1 MPAVLYWS
9 KSIVKVIVLGS
20 GVIGVTTAYYLAR
33 AGHEVTVVDRQPK
46 PALETS
52 FANAGEVS
60 PGYSSP
66 WAGPGVPVKAIKWLL
81 MRHGPLVIWPKLDP
95 VMWIWMLKMLRNC
108 TSARYAVNKS
118 RMIPIAEYSRD
129 CLRELRGEIGIH
141 YDERSRGTLQL
152 FRKQAQLD
160 HTGGDIAVLKQYGV
174 PYEVLDRDGCIAAE
188 PALASV
194 REKFVGGMRLPQDE
208 TGDCHMFTDALAAE
222 AAKLG
227 VQFKFNTGIERLE
240 TDGAKITGVVTSAG
254 KLQADA
260 YVAALGSWSP
270 RLLKPIGVYVPVYP
284 VKGYSIT
291 VPVIDE
297 DGAPVSTVMDES
309 YKVAITRLGD
319 RIRVGGTAEI
329 SGYSNSLDTARRATL
344 DHSLTD
350 MFPCGGDL
358 ARATFWCGLRPM
370 TPDGPP
376 VIGATRYSNLHLNT
390 GHGTLGWTMACGSA
404 RVLADMLSG
413 RKPDID
419 ASELTLD
426 RYAHRFG

>member
-1 MPAVLYWS
+1 M
-9 KSIVKVIVLGS
+9 KVIVLGS
-20 GVIGVTTAYYLAR
+20 GVIGVTTAYYLAC

-46 PALETS
+46 PAQETS

-129 CLRELRGEIGIH
+129 TLRALRAEIGIT
-141 YDERSRGTLQL
+141 YDERSKGTLQL
-152 FRKQAQLD
+152 FRKQSQLD
-160 HTGGDIAVLKQYGV
+160 HTAGDIAVLKQYGV
-174 PYEVLDRDGCIAAE
+174 PYEVLDREGCIAAE
-188 PALASV
+188 PALARV
-194 REKFVGGMRLPQDE
+194 RDKFVGGLRLPQDE
-208 TGDCHMFTDALAAE
+208 TGDCHMVTEALAVE

-227 VQFKFNTGIERLE
+227 AEFKFNTTIERVE
-240 TDGAKITGVVTSAG
+240 TDGAKISGVVTSTG
-254 KLQADA
+254 RLQADA
-260 YVAALGSWSP
+260 YVAALGSWTP
-270 RLLKPIGVYVPVYP
+270 RLLKPLGIRVPVYP

-291 VPVIDE
+291 VPVANE

-329 SGYSNSLDTARRATL
+329 SGYSKTLDIERRSTL

-350 MFPCGGDL
+350 MFPRGGDL
-358 ARATFWCGLRPM
+358 SQATFWCGLRPM

-404 RVLADMLSG
+404 RVLADQLSG
-413 RKPDID
+413 KKPDID
-419 ASELTLD
+419 ASELTVD
-426 RYAHRFG
+426 RYDHRFG